1 MKKGKSMKRIGM
13 MAMLAIGFAASV
25 MAKEP
30 QVKERKQDCITL
42 INRSQL
48 SNYLQLTS
56 GQRKEV
62 SDICDYFEEQ
72 MEDATRSQSRKTERM
87 RKAVYGNLKLMKRTL
102 DEKQYKSYLRL
113 MQTTL
118 NNKGIDLAQR

>member
-1 MKKGKSMKRIGM
+1 MKRIGM

-42 INRSQL
+42 VNRSQL
-48 SNYLQLTS
+48 SKYLQLTS

-72 MEDATRSQSRKTERM
+72 MEDAKRSQSRKTERM

>member
-42 INRSQL
+42 VNRSQL
-48 SNYLQLTS
+48 SKYLQLTS

-72 MEDATRSQSRKTERM
+72 MEDAKRSQSRKTERM

>member
-1 MKKGKSMKRIGM
+1 MKRIGM
-13 MAMLAIGFAASV
+13 MAVLAIGLAASV

-30 QVKERKQDCITL
+30 RLNERNQNSFAL

-48 SNYLQLTS
+48 SKYLQLTS
-56 GQRKEV
+56 GQQEEV
-62 SDICDYFEEQ
+62 NDICDYFEEQ
-72 MEDATRSQSRKTERM
+72 MQDATRSQNRQTERM

-113 MQTTL
+113 MQATL

>member
-72 MEDATRSQSRKTERM
+72 MEGATRSQSRKTERM

>member
-42 INRSQL
+42 VNRSQL
-48 SNYLQLTS
+48 SKYLQLTS

>member
-13 MAMLAIGFAASV
+13 MAMLAIGFAVSV

-42 INRSQL
+42 VNRSQL
-48 SNYLQLTS
+48 SKYLQLTS

-72 MEDATRSQSRKTERM
+72 MEDAKRSQSRKTERM

-113 MQTTL
+113 MQTTM